1 MSDKSDRQTMTRH
14 VVLSSLSN
22 YIGKFINLISW
33 FVLAP
38 FLLNHLGDRSY
49 GLWVLVGS
57 VTAYGFLLNF
67 GITDA
72 ITKYVAEYRA
82 KGEME
87 QARSIIATGLLLNA
101 GLGLLLIF
109 VSVLLAPFFTNLFN
123 VTTAEESTATW
134 LFLLSGIGV
143 GLAIPCGIA
152 TAVLRGLQRFDLL
165 NISGVL
171 ATLLTAGATI
181 IILLSHGGVIGLAIV
196 GITITLLIQIFN
208 IWLIYQIAP
217 ELRFGWHSG
226 SRSHIRTLAS
236 YSSALF
242 VMSLGGH
249 LESRSDE
256 IVIGGFLPVASVTP
270 YNLARQLSGLP
281 QALTGQFLTL
291 LLPLA
296 SEIHAKENL
305 EQLRSLYLISTRVTL
320 AIFLPIALILVIF
333 AKDILTLWIGANYA
347 QYAYLILILVTAS
360 LIDTSQWPAGFVLQ
374 GMAKHHPL
382 AIMTIASGVTNLII
396 SILLVGRFNLMG
408 VALGTLIPT
417 TIVCIGFVTPYAMRM
432 IGVGIKEMY
441 AKVLQPAI
449 LPSIP
454 MGIGMILL
462 REVLPAPSM
471 FLLLLLAMVGLLIYL
486 AVYLLL
492 KENDYERKLFI
503 KVLETITVQA
513 RLRLKVA
520 ARRNE

>member
-1 MSDKSDRQTMTRH
+1 MTRH
-14 VVLSSLSN
+14 VILSSLSN
-22 YIGKFINLISW
+22 YVGKFVNLISW
-33 FVLAP
+33 FILTP
-38 FLLNHLGDRSY
+38 FILNQLGDRSY
-49 GLWVLVGS
+49 GLWALVGS
-57 VTAYGFLLNF
+57 VTAYGLLLNL
-67 GITDA
+67 GITEA
-72 ITKYVAEYRA
+72 VTKYVAEYRA
-82 KGEME
+82 KGEIE
-87 QARSIIATGLLLNA
+87 QASSIIATGLLLNT

-109 VSVLLAPFFTNLFN
+109 ASVLLAPFFTNIFN
-123 VTTAEESTATW
+123 VPAAEERTATW

-143 GLAIPCGIA
+143 SLSIPCGIVS
-152 TAVLRGLQRFDLL
+152 AVLRGLQRFDLL
-165 NISGVL
+165 NISGVV
-171 ATLLTAGATI
+171 ATLLTVGATVLV
-181 IILLSHGGVIGLAIV
+181 LLSHGGVIGLAIA
-196 GITITLLIQIFN
+196 GIMITLLIQMLN
-208 IWLIYQIAP
+208 IWLIYQVAP
-217 ELRFGWHSG
+217 ELQFGWRGG
-226 SRSHIRTLAS
+226 SRFHTRTLAS

-242 VMSLGGH
+242 VMSLGGY

-270 YNLARQLSGLP
+270 YNLARRLSGLP
-281 QALTGQFLTL
+281 QTLTEQFLTL
-291 LLPLA
+291 LLPMA
-296 SEIHAKENL
+296 SEIHAKEKP
-305 EQLRSLYLISTRVTL
+305 EQLRSLYIISTRVTL
-320 AIFLPIALILVIF
+320 AIFLPIALILVIL
-333 AKDILTLWIGANYA
+333 AKHILTLWIGANYA
-347 QYAYLILILVTAS
+347 QYSYLILILVAAS